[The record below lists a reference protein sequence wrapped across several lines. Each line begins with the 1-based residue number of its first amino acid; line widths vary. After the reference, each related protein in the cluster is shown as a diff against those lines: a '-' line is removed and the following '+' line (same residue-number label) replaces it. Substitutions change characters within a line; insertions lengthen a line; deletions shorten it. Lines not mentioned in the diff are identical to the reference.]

1 MGKTVKSGYRNIT
14 KDGDEDRVFG
24 IPIHR
29 NDLNKKTISLADP
42 NVWLFYKNYGTEPNC
57 IELIYP

>member
-1 MGKTVKSGYRNIT
+1 LGKTAKSGYRNIT
-14 KDGDEDRVFG
+14 KEGDEDRVFG
-24 IPIHR
+24 VPIHR

-42 NVWLFYKNYGTEPNC
+42 NNYGTEPNC